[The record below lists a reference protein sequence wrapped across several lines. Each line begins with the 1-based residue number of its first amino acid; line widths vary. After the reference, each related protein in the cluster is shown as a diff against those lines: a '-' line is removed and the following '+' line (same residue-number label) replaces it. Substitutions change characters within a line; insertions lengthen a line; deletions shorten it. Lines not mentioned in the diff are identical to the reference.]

1 MSSSISTTLIDPFS
15 SLSSPQCTP
24 NADIL
29 SGKSNAKKARWN
41 GPRDYVRA
49 EETWK
54 HFRRAQGK
62 ERIYGKSG
70 HAVRYCLLC
79 EWQTMICIN
88 AREHLKK
95 MHNII
100 ITVPETLPKDEK
112 AAPKKKP
119 ILRKRKRAHRTKALP
134 QDEEARPQ
142 DEGARSKDDR
152 ARPLLPKVDSVELE
166 RAKENVLQ
174 RAVKQEKL
182 NIALVKLITACNL
195 PHNAVSWPELQR
207 LLMTVNHT
215 VEPMLDESCRTV
227 PQLLRGDIMEIVP
240 EEKKSRPRFKE
251 ARPVLPIFDNIE
263 QENKALRRAK
273 EKVLKRAVRQDAL
286 NTALAMLIAGR
297 NLPHDAA
304 EWGELQELLVV
315 VNYTVKP
322 NLIKSVSAVPK
333 LIRDI
338 IKEAPAY
345 GRFGKYRL
353 MEYETGAKTRT
364 LMFVPH

>member
-1 MSSSISTTLIDPFS
+1 M
-15 SLSSPQCTP
+15 
-24 NADIL
+24 
-29 SGKSNAKKARWN
+29 
-41 GPRDYVRA
+41 
-49 EETWK
+49 
-54 HFRRAQGK
+54 
-62 ERIYGKSG
+62 
-70 HAVRYCLLC
+70 
-79 EWQTMICIN
+79 
-88 AREHLKK
+88 
-95 MHNII
+95 
-100 ITVPETLPKDEK
+100 
-112 AAPKKKP
+112 
-119 ILRKRKRAHRTKALP
+119 
-134 QDEEARPQ
+134 
-142 DEGARSKDDR
+142 
-152 ARPLLPKVDSVELE
+152 VDSVELE

-195 PHNAVSWPELQR
+195 PHNAASWPELQK